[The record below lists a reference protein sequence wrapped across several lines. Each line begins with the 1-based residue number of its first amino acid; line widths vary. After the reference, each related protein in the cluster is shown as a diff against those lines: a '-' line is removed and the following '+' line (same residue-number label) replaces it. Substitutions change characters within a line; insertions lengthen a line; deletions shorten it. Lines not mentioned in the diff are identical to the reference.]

1 MSIRR
6 PIPAP
11 RVAAKPRVAPGVAL
25 AAAIAAVVSAP
36 AFAATPI
43 NQVRPLA
50 ADGRV
55 HIENIKGRVVVRT
68 WAQPQVR
75 ITGSLGRGVEKLD
88 ISGGSQSLDIVVEY
102 PDHDGGWHWGKKDDT
117 EPTMLEVTIPSHAS
131 LDVETVSADIDVQQ
145 MAGRKLSA
153 ESVSG
158 AITVT
163 ASSPGQAEVENVSG
177 NIMLRLTTNSLDASA
192 VSGDVRASGG
202 ITGEVDMETVSGD
215 LELGALALDRLE
227 VSTVSGDATLRAALR
242 PNAQVKAETLSG
254 ELRLELPANT
264 SARLHAET
272 FSGDIRA
279 PSGKVDE
286 EEHGPGKSLDTRI
299 GNGSADIH
307 LESFSGEVEVVLR

>member
-6 PIPAP
+6 PIPAR
-11 RVAAKPRVAPGVAL
+11 RVAATLGAAI
-25 AAAIAAVVSAP
+25 AAAIAAP

-50 ADGRV
+50 VDGRV

-88 ISGGSQSLDIVVEY
+88 VSGSGQSLDIVVEY
-102 PDHDGGWHWGKKDDT
+102 PDHDGGWHWGKKDDS
-117 EPTMLEVTIPSHAS
+117 EPTILEVTIPNRAS

-145 MAGRKLSA
+145 MAGRKLAA

-158 AITVT
+158 SITVT
-163 ASSPGQAEVENVSG
+163 ASSPGQAEFENVSG
-177 NIMLRLTTNSLDASA
+177 NTLLRLTTTNLDASA
-192 VSGDVRASGG
+192 VSGDIRASGG
-202 ITGEVDMETVSGD
+202 ITGEVELETVSGD
-215 LELGALALDRLE
+215 MELGAQALDRLDA
-227 VSTVSGDATLRAALR
+227 STVSGDAILRAALR
-242 PNAQVKAETLSG
+242 PNAQVKGETLSG

-264 SARLHAET
+264 GARLHAET

-279 PSGKVDE
+279 PAGKVDE

-307 LESFSGEVEVVLR
+307 LESFSGEVEVLLR